1 MWRLLAI
8 MIHRR
13 LNPPIIRKSPL
24 ASPRLEVIGCAEE
37 LDSNEGNEL

>member
-1 MWRLLAI
+1 

-13 LNPPIIRKSPL
+13 LNPPIIRTSPL
-24 ASPRLEVIGCAEE
+24 ASPRLELISCSEE